1 MWVAPS
7 YKQSRLAWATI
18 GYLPNDI
25 FKRKLESTLEFW
37 FVNGSYVQFCSFEKS
52 ENLRGFGV
60 DLLVIDEAEFMV
72 REVWER
78 IFRPSLSDRKGKGL
92 FIGTPKGKNF
102 FYELFT
108 RGDDPMFPD
117 FKNLTFPS
125 SSNPYIDPGE
135 IEAARR
141 ELGSDAFRQEY
152 LAEFLDDGAGVFRGI
167 RRCIAGKLLDA
178 PIRGERYFIG
188 VDLGKHVDF
197 TVLCVFNK
205 HRKLVGFERYNQI
218 EWPFQK
224 ARITETARMW
234 NNASVLIDSTG
245 VGDPMF
251 DELRRAGLDIRGYQF
266 TNETKKNLIEALSVD
281 IEQGRINYPEI
292 PVLLN
297 ELEIFGYEIT
307 KAGNV
312 RYNAPEGYHD
322 DCVIALALGNW
333 LIRTP
338 PILQQDIRHVGF

>member
-1 MWVAPS
+1 MVA
-7 YKQSRLAWATI
+7 L
-18 GYLPNDI
+18 LPQAVI
-25 FKRKLESTLEFW
+25 KRKLESSLELW
-37 FVNGSYVQFCSFEKS
+37 FVNGSHLQFRTLENPD
-52 ENLRGFGV
+52 NLRGFGI
-60 DLLVIDEAEFMV
+60 DFLVVDEAEFMLKD
-72 REVWER
+72 VWEQ
-78 IFRPSLSDRKGKGL
+78 ILRPTLADRKGRGL
-92 FIGTPKGKNF
+92 FTGTPKGKNYY
-102 FYELFT
+102 YELFT
-108 RGDDPMFPD
+108 RGQDDMFPD
-117 FKNLTFPS
+117 YESFTFPT
-125 SSNPYIDPGE
+125 SSNPYIDAGE
-135 IEAARR
+135 IETARR
-141 ELGSDAFRQEY
+141 ELPSSSFRQEY

-178 PIRGERYFIG
+178 PIRGERYYIG

-197 TVLCVFNK
+197 TVLCVFDK
-205 HRKLVGFERYNQI
+205 RRQLVGFERYNQI

-224 ARITETARMW
+224 ARITETARKW

-251 DELRRAGLDIRGYQF
+251 DELRRAGLNIQGYQF

-281 IEQGRINYPEI
+281 IEQGRISYPDI

-338 PILQQDIRHVGF
+338 PVLQRDVVHVGGF